1 MRWQGCDRGIEAIGL
16 RWATLTGELL
26 PLSQEMAQHERER
39 AERAK
44 SQLDSCALE
53 LLKEGM
59 NVARVARLTGLSEE
73 RVRDLSDRMAG
84 DEG

>member
-1 MRWQGCDRGIEAIGL
+1 MRWQGCYRGIEATWL

-26 PLSQEMAQHERER
+26 PLSQEMAQQERER
-39 AERAK
+39 AERAE

-53 LLKEGM
+53 LLREGM
-59 NVARVARLTGLSEE
+59 SLERVARLTRLSEE
-73 RVRDLSDRMAG
+73 RVRELNNVSRG

>member
-1 MRWQGCDRGIEAIGL
+1 MRWQGCYRGIEATWL

-26 PLSQEMAQHERER
+26 PLSQEMAQQERER
-39 AERAK
+39 AERAE

-53 LLKEGM
+53 LLREGM
-59 NVARVARLTGLSEE
+59 SVEWVARLTGLSEE
-73 RVRDLSDRMAG
+73 RVRDLSDRTVG